1 MAIQALIPYALAAY
15 GGYRGYKDSKDQ
27 GITGINRLLN
37 TAIGAYGGYSLG
49 TTGLNAFASP
59 ETLAKFRASQPAF
72 LQSRF
77 FPQIKAAS
85 PVDPTQKMTGFG
97 DTGTATQTMSQFPK
111 SIGGEGAENRGI
123 TDILLRDA
131 EGAYDP
137 VKIAA
142 LAGGI
147 PYLAGA
153 FDQAPVDIY
162 SPGYNVSY
170 LEVARQRGNF
180 KYIDP
185 DTGQEKEY
193 QSMYKPEEQGLGDRR
208 IGAYSMPVQRL
219 KIGGIAA
226 VNKFNEGGVNYLPSK
241 MTHDEND
248 STNYVR
254 ASGYV
259 EDGAGVGDKDEDT
272 MLAQLADG
280 EFVTRADGVLGA
292 GIIAGA
298 NPNSMKDMR
307 EKGAQYFYEQQRR
320 YKRVFDLLKEANGNS
335 KQKEN

>member
-1 MAIQALIPYALAAY
+1 MIQLLPYALAAY

-37 TAIGAYGGYSLG
+37 TAVGAYGGYSLG

-59 ETLAKFRASQPAF
+59 ETLAKFQASQPAF

-77 FPQIKAAS
+77 FPQVKGAT
-85 PVDPTQKMTGFG
+85 PKPTFTGSTTLPGTSGGFSMQQKTP
-97 DTGTATQTMSQFPK
+97 S
-111 SIGGEGAENRGI
+111 AENRGI
-123 TDILLRDA
+123 TDILLKDT
-131 EGAYDP
+131 EGGYDP
-137 VKIAA
+137 LKIAA

-153 FDQAPVDIY
+153 FDPAPVDIY
-162 SPGYNVSY
+162 SPGYNMSY

-193 QSMYKPEEQGLGDRR
+193 QSIYKPEEQGLGDRR

-219 KIGGIAA
+219 KVGGIAA

-280 EFVTRADGVLGA
+280 EFVTRADGVLGTFFSHIFHA
-292 GIIAGA
+292 IWISSSYDSS
-298 NPNSMKDMR
+298 P
-307 EKGAQYFYEQQRR
+307 
-320 YKRVFDLLKEANGNS
+320 
-335 KQKEN
+335 

>member
-1 MAIQALIPYALAAY
+1 MIQLLPYALAAY
-15 GGYRGYKDSKDQ
+15 GGIRGYKDSKDQ
-27 GITGINRLLN
+27 GISGINRLLN
-37 TAIGAYGGYSLG
+37 TAVGAYTGYSLG

-59 ETLAKFRASQPAF
+59 ETLAKFKASQPAF
-72 LQSRF
+72 LQSRI
-77 FPQIKAAS
+77 FPQVNAPGPTIDSRTMSGA
-85 PVDPTQKMTGFG
+85 PGGGDPKMFAP
-97 DTGTATQTMSQFPK
+97 TGTDP
-111 SIGGEGAENRGI
+111 NRRGI
-123 TDILLRDA
+123 TDILLRDK
-131 EGAYDP
+131 EGKYDP
-137 VKIAA
+137 LKIAA

-153 FDQAPVDIY
+153 FDPAPVDIY
-162 SPGYNVSY
+162 SPGYNMSY

-193 QSMYKPEEQGLGDRR
+193 QSMYKPEEQGLGERR

-219 KIGGIAA
+219 KVGGIAA

-320 YKRVFDLLKEANGNS
+320 YKRVFDLLREANGNS

>member
-77 FPQIKAAS
+77 FPQVKGAA
-85 PVDPTQKMTGFG
+85 PVIDSRTMSAVPGGGDPKMFAP
-97 DTGTATQTMSQFPK
+97 TGTSN
-111 SIGGEGAENRGI
+111 ERGI
-123 TDILLRDA
+123 TDILLRDK
-131 EGAYDP
+131 EGEYDP

-147 PYLAGA
+147 PFLAGA

-170 LEVARQRGNF
+170 LELAKQRGNF

-219 KIGGIAA
+219 KVGGIAA